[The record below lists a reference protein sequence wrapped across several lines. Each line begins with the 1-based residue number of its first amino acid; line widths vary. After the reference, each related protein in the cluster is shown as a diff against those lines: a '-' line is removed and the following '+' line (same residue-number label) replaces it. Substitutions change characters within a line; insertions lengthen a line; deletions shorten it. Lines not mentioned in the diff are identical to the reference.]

1 MNHAREM
8 WDCYCRSVDAG
19 NEKFAR
25 LYLTRFF
32 QLCEVILEARC
43 PQVRT

>member
-1 MNHAREM
+1 MSYAREM
-8 WDCYCRSVDAG
+8 WEMYQRSVDAG

-25 LYLTRFF
+25 LYLARFF
-32 QLCEVILEARC
+32 QLCEEALERR